1 MKTLGEPE
9 QRWEAAARSL
19 VERMLR
25 RAELNEAIGILQ
37 VWRGCG
43 EQQARDD
50 MHTDHGTAG
59 QQAEASRMIAVVNAD
74 ANGRA
79 DPDVRWE

>member
-1 MKTLGEPE
+1 MDTLGGPE
-9 QRWEAAARSL
+9 QRREAAARSL
-19 VERMLR
+19 VERVLR
-25 RAELNEAIGILQ
+25 QAELNEAVGILQ

-50 MHTDHGTAG
+50 MHTDHGAAG

-79 DPDVRWE
+79 DPDVSWE